1 MIEEIKN
8 RKLGRPGP
16 KPKYDMENESRS
28 QWKPPEVIKEA
39 EKGCKCGAPV
49 SSLRVYGTAKDGAGN
64 LLRRYVRCDA
74 CGNRMAIR

>member
-8 RKLGRPGP
+8 RKAVRPGP
-16 KPKYDMENESRS
+16 KPKWNPESASME
-28 QWKPPEVIKEA
+28 QWKPPEQVKA
-39 EKGCKCGAPV
+39 DKGCKCGAPV

-74 CGNRMAIR
+74 CGNRMTIH